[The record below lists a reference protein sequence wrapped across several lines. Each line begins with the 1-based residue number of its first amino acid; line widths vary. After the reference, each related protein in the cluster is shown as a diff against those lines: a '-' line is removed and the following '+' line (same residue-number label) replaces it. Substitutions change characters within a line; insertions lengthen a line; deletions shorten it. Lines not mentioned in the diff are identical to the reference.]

1 MKGAFM
7 VAEIDFDYMHWEQDK
22 PMNVLAVD
30 DDILSMGFLE
40 AQITGLGHNMFT
52 ATDGQKALSVLEV
65 NRKTVDVVLMDR
77 EMPVMDGIT
86 AVRRMKEDVE
96 LRNIPVIMVTGADS
110 LEEMREGLDAGVFY
124 YLTKP
129 VDRGMLRSVLSAAV
143 REARRSKLLSDEL
156 GKHRTGFNL
165 IEYASFKFSTLPEA
179 ESLSALLANCFP
191 EPKRVLPGLCEILI
205 NAVEHGNLGIGY
217 DAKTRMLEDDNW
229 REEVSRI
236 QNLPENKDK
245 SAMATINF
253 SADGVQ
259 VKISDQGDGFD
270 WQSYMNID
278 PARTGDSHGRGIA
291 RSNVN
296 SFDAVTYNDKGN
308 EVTLFVRCEGDFK

>member
-1 MKGAFM
+1 MFM
-7 VAEIDFDYMHWEQDK
+7 AVELDFDYTQWDLDK

-65 NRKTVDVVLMDR
+65 NKSTIDVVLMDR
-77 EMPVMDGIT
+77 QMPVMDGLT
-86 AVRRMKEDVE
+86 AVRRMKEDRG

-143 REARRSKLLSDEL
+143 REARRSKVLTDEL
-156 GKHRTGFNL
+156 GRHKTGFNL
-165 IEYASFKFSTLPEA
+165 IEEATFKFRTLPEA

-191 EPKRVLPGLCEILI
+191 EPKRVLPGLCEMLV

-217 DAKTRMLEDDNW
+217 ETKSKMLEEDNW
-229 REEVSRI
+229 RDEVDRI
-236 QNLPENKDK
+236 QGLPQNKDK
-245 SAMATINF
+245 SAVAVISCNPD
-253 SADGVQ
+253 AVQ
-259 VKISDQGDGFD
+259 VMVIDEGEGFD
-270 WQSYMNID
+270 WQSYMHID

-291 RSNVN
+291 RANAN
-296 SFDAVTYNDKGN
+296 SFDEIKYNDKGN
-308 EVTLFVRCEGDFK
+308 QVTLSVGCRWEKN